1 MTDDVRKLLGGYAT
15 GTLTEAE
22 RKQLFQAALND
33 QSLFEALADEQALVE
48 LLEDTQSRAV
58 LLQATETPEFSILGV
73 IGEWFSR
80 PRSKAL
86 VALGSVAIVAIT
98 IQTYRERALPSMA
111 PRAKVSVSTPQPP
124 EALLQQQ
131 PEERM
136 LAHTDIPMAR
146 KDAAANPRVAP
157 AESATGAAVGSVAAP
172 PPVPATAP
180 KMEQLAT
187 TPPPPAAAVA
197 DSESAVRT
205 LGSVAGTDL
214 RYTLLRRTADG
225 ADVAVPPSYAFAA
238 TDRVRLRVEATQD
251 GTFDIRRNG
260 APMYT
265 GAASAGTPIVVPAE
279 LAFDDV
285 AVHTI
290 QIRFEP
296 LPPWM
301 SRSEFR
307 SSEKAAGAARAITA
321 QSPAPISTQIVL
333 RRKNN

>member
-1 MTDDVRKLLGGYAT
+1 M
-15 GTLTEAE
+15 
-22 RKQLFQAALND
+22 
-33 QSLFEALADEQALVE
+33 
-48 LLEDTQSRAV
+48 
-58 LLQATETPEFSILGV
+58 
-73 IGEWFSR
+73 
-80 PRSKAL
+80 
-86 VALGSVAIVAIT
+86 
-98 IQTYRERALPSMA
+98 
-111 PRAKVSVSTPQPP
+111 
-124 EALLQQQ
+124 
-131 PEERM
+131 
-136 LAHTDIPMAR
+136 
-146 KDAAANPRVAP
+146 
-157 AESATGAAVGSVAAP
+157 GSVAAP
-172 PPVPATAP
+172 PPVPASAP

-205 LGSVAGTDL
+205 LGSIAGVDL
-214 RYTLLRRTADG
+214 RYTLLRRTAEG
-225 ADVAVPPSYAFAA
+225 ADVAVPPSYAFAR
-238 TDRVRLRVEATQD
+238 TDRVRLRVDATQD

-296 LPPWM
+296 LPPVTM

-307 SSEKAAGAARAITA
+307 TSEKAPAAARAITA

-333 RRKNN
+333 RRKND